1 MIIKE
6 SVMAKKKKIPPA
18 KIKYD
23 QAHPVISIRV
33 NMKLKSALEEIRQN
47 SGKSVGDIL
56 REALQTQAP
65 SVKDSYSHGF
75 NDAKEI
81 YAVYV
86 KCRICGGNLLLDH
99 DADKKMAAKMLH
111 ASGLVHNECMNKNPY
126 TYLSK
131 ID

>member
-1 MIIKE
+1 
-6 SVMAKKKKIPPA
+6 MAKKKKIAPA

-33 NMKLKSALEEIRQN
+33 NLKLKAALEEIKQN

-56 REALQTQAP
+56 REALQVQVP
-65 SVKDSYSHGF
+65 SVKNSYSQGF
-75 NDAKEI
+75 NDAKET

-99 DADKKMAAKMLH
+99 DEDKKLAAKMLH
-111 ASGLVHNECMNKNPY
+111 RGLVHIECINKNPY
-126 TYLSK
+126 TYSTK